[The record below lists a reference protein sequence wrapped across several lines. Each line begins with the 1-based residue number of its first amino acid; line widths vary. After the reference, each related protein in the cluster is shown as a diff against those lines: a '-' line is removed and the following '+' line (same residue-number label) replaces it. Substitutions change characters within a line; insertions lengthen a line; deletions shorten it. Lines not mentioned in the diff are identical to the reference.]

1 MSVVNDIQLD
11 PESAN
16 EWGFRL
22 MRLLIVDDEAALH
35 DAYRHALAAAVNGDA
50 TDALQQM
57 ARSLFAEPGA
67 DLAAA
72 DAAEMPAE
80 PEFDCSCATQGL
92 DGVALVEQSLIDR
105 QPYKV
110 AFIDVRMPPGIDGK
124 ETARRIRALDAN
136 INIVI
141 VSAYSD
147 HGVTEI
153 ARVAGPADKLFYISK
168 PFTAEEVR
176 QMATALAKRWDV
188 DALLQQKMA
197 ELAASEARAN
207 HIAEHDF
214 LTGAPNRRAFQR
226 ELGRRLKEHPDDVG
240 LVLLDLDRFK
250 HVNDTFGHAAG
261 DELISSVYA
270 RLREVAPSD
279 AMIARLGGD
288 EFGLIFE
295 AAEASAIDAVCR
307 KALASCAANFSVHG
321 CEIDLTSSAGY
332 VRSGDHRS
340 RDAVELV
347 RYADIALYAAKHKGR
362 NRACRFDTE
371 MDESAKFR
379 HLVES
384 GLRQAIARDELSL
397 LYQPIVDRNSLNI
410 VGFEALLRWNSQEHG
425 DISPQ
430 VFVPIAEEGPLIQE
444 IGDWVMDKAIAESR
458 NWQQHYVSINLS
470 VRQLGRADL
479 VERLCQLAARHGAS
493 HDNIQLEVTETALF
507 ENAALAA
514 TKLQTLRGLGF
525 RIALD
530 DFGTGYSTM
539 FNIKNFAIDCIKI
552 DKSFIDDLGND
563 NQSAAIVGSITHLAR
578 TLGLTVVAEG
588 VETDLQ
594 AQALR
599 VSGCSHLQG
608 YLFGRPRSALH
619 TRQLVQDTD
628 FAADRAAN
636 G

>member
-1 MSVVNDIQLD
+1 
-11 PESAN
+11 
-16 EWGFRL
+16 
-22 MRLLIVDDEAALH
+22 
-35 DAYRHALAAAVNGDA
+35 
-50 TDALQQM
+50 
-57 ARSLFAEPGA
+57 
-67 DLAAA
+67 
-72 DAAEMPAE
+72 
-80 PEFDCSCATQGL
+80 
-92 DGVALVEQSLIDR
+92 
-105 QPYKV
+105 
-110 AFIDVRMPPGIDGK
+110 
-124 ETARRIRALDAN
+124 
-136 INIVI
+136 
-141 VSAYSD
+141 
-147 HGVTEI
+147 
-153 ARVAGPADKLFYISK
+153 
-168 PFTAEEVR
+168 
-176 QMATALAKRWDV
+176 
-188 DALLQQKMA
+188 
-197 ELAASEARAN
+197 
-207 HIAEHDF
+207 
-214 LTGAPNRRAFQR
+214 
-226 ELGRRLKEHPDDVG
+226 
-240 LVLLDLDRFK
+240 
-250 HVNDTFGHAAG
+250 
-261 DELISSVYA
+261 
-270 RLREVAPSD
+270 
-279 AMIARLGGD
+279 MIARLGGD

-340 RDAVELV
+340 RDAVDLV

-507 ENAALAA
+507 ENAELAA

-563 NQSAAIVGSITHLAR
+563 NQSAAIVASGRKDGQITVRGETVSHGRGAVFTQRRQGQGRDRSGGDPRRKPSGAR
-578 TLGLTVVAEG
+578 YFSGGLTVWATPFDNG
-588 VETDLQ
+588 K
-594 AQALR
+594 
-599 VSGCSHLQG
+599 
-608 YLFGRPRSALH
+608 GRPIVLSTA
-619 TRQLVQDTD
+619 QPAQGK
-628 FAADRAAN
+628 FP
-636 G
+636 

>member
-1 MSVVNDIQLD
+1 
-11 PESAN
+11 
-16 EWGFRL
+16 
-22 MRLLIVDDEAALH
+22 MRLLIIDDETALH
-35 DAYRHALAAAVNGDA
+35 DAYRHALAPSDNNEAVDE
-50 TDALQQM
+50 LQKM
-57 ARSLFAEPGA
+57 ANSLFAEPGF
-67 DLAAA
+67 AA
-72 DAAEMPAE
+72 DAADTPARSAE
-80 PEFDCSCATQGL
+80 PSFECSYAGQGL
-92 DGVALVEQSLIDR
+92 EGYAMVEQSLAVR

-124 ETARRIRALDAN
+124 ETARRIRALDPL

-153 ARVAGPADKLFYISK
+153 ARVAGPADKIFYISK
-168 PFTAEEVR
+168 PFTADEVR
-176 QMATALAKRWDV
+176 QMATALTQRWDA

-214 LTGAPNRRAFQR
+214 LTGAGNRRAFQK
-226 ELGRRLKEHPDDVG
+226 ELVTRLQDHPDEVG
-240 LVLLDLDRFK
+240 LALLDLDRFK

-261 DELISSVYA
+261 DELIISVYA
-270 RLREVAPSD
+270 RLREAIPAD

-288 EFGLIFE
+288 EFGLIFRATQTSE
-295 AAEASAIDAVCR
+295 IEELCR
-307 KALASCAANFSVHG
+307 RALASCTANFSVHG
-321 CEIDLTSSAGY
+321 CVIDLTSSAGF
-332 VRSGDHRS
+332 VRSGDHKS
-340 RDAVELV
+340 RDAVELI

-362 NRACRFDTE
+362 NCACQFDAE

-384 GLRQAIARDELSL
+384 GLREAIERDELSL

-410 VGFEALLRWNSQEHG
+410 VGFEALLRWTSQEHG
-425 DISPQ
+425 SISPQ

-444 IGDWVMDKAIAESR
+444 IGDWVMDNAIAESR
-458 NWQQHYVSINLS
+458 SWPDHYVSINLS
-470 VRQLGRADL
+470 VRQLARTDL
-479 VERLCQLAARHGAS
+479 VERLCELAARHGAAHES
-493 HDNIQLEVTETALF
+493 IQLEVTETALF
-507 ENAALAA
+507 ENAGLAA
-514 TKLQTLRGLGF
+514 SKLQAMRSHGF

-563 NQSAAIVGSITHLAR
+563 SQSSAIVGSITHLAR

-608 YLFGRPRSALH
+608 YLFGKPESALH
-619 TRQLVQDTD
+619 TRHLARDPNADQD
-628 FAADRAAN
+628 RLAN

>member
-1 MSVVNDIQLD
+1 
-11 PESAN
+11 
-16 EWGFRL
+16 
-22 MRLLIVDDEAALH
+22 MRLLIIDDETALH
-35 DAYRHALAAAVNGDA
+35 DAYRHALAVSGDM
-50 TDALQQM
+50 DSVDELQKM
-57 ARSLFAEPGA
+57 ANSLFAEPA
-67 DLAAA
+67 DDTAEA
-72 DAAEMPAE
+72 DAPPRPVELAFE
-80 PEFDCSCATQGL
+80 CSFAGQGL
-92 DGVALVEQSLIDR
+92 EGIAMVEQSLADR

-124 ETARRIRALDAN
+124 ETARRIRALDPL

-153 ARVAGPADKLFYISK
+153 ARVAGPADKIFYISK
-168 PFTAEEVR
+168 PFTADEVR
-176 QMATALAKRWDV
+176 QMASALSQRWDV

-214 LTGAPNRRAFQR
+214 LTGAANRRAFQK
-226 ELGRRLKEHPDDVG
+226 ELTRRLQEYPDDVG

-261 DELISSVYA
+261 DELIILVHA
-270 RLREVAPSD
+270 RLRGVIPAGT
-279 AMIARLGGD
+279 MIARLGGD
-288 EFGLIFE
+288 EFGLIFR
-295 AAEASAIDAVCR
+295 ASQTSEIEELCQR
-307 KALASCAANFSVHG
+307 TLISCTANFSVHG
-321 CEIDLTSSAGY
+321 CVIDLTSSAGF
-332 VRSGDHRS
+332 VRSGDHKS
-340 RDAVELV
+340 RDAVELI

-362 NRACRFDTE
+362 NCACRFDAQ
-371 MDESAKFR
+371 MDESTKFR
-379 HLVES
+379 HLVET
-384 GLRQAIARDELSL
+384 GLRQAIERDELSL
-397 LYQPIVDRNSLNI
+397 LYQPIVDRNSLAI
-410 VGFEALLRWNSQEHG
+410 VGFEALVRWTSREHG
-425 DISPQ
+425 SISPQ
-430 VFVPIAEEGPLIQE
+430 LFVPIAEDGPLIQE
-444 IGDWVMDKAIAESR
+444 IGDWVMDQAIAESR
-458 NWQQHYVSINLS
+458 SWPDHYVSINLS
-470 VRQLGRADL
+470 VRQLARIDL
-479 VERLCQLAARHGAS
+479 VERLCELAAQHGVAHES
-493 HDNIQLEVTETALF
+493 IQLEVTETALF
-507 ENAALAA
+507 ENAELAA
-514 TKLQTLRGLGF
+514 TKLQAMRKLGF

-563 NQSAAIVGSITHLAR
+563 NQSSAIVGSITHLAR

-608 YLFGRPRSALH
+608 YLFGKPRSAQH
-619 TRQLVQDTD
+619 TRHLAQNST
-628 FAADRAAN
+628 ADQSRLAS